1 MNAYATLKQFGLPA
15 VAGSLAVCV
24 SHPLELTKVRLQ
36 LDNELQ
42 ARGSAGR
49 YGGWLDCVRES
60 WRAGGVGNLWSGL
73 RFGVAREFAFNCAR
87 IGSFEPALAVVG
99 HPMAAGFLC
108 GSLGG
113 CVANPVE
120 VLKVR
125 FQALGGAT
133 GHQHAAFSNAGFWAS
148 LRRLVAD
155 EGWRACAKGLGVST
169 LRGALGPG
177 TQLPAY
183 YELKRRC
190 AAAGLDA
197 DSPAVHGCCSAA
209 SAGVSIAFC
218 NPADVV
224 RTRVYNGP
232 AGNARYADAVD
243 AFRKILAAEGPTAFY
258 KGAGSHFL
266 RLGPHMVLVFVILE
280 QLRLVAP

>member
-169 LRGALGPG
+169 RARPG

-190 AAAGLDA
+190 GAAGLDA
-197 DSPAVHGCCSAA
+197 DSPA
-209 SAGVSIAFC
+209 
-218 NPADVV
+218 
-224 RTRVYNGP
+224 RVNGP

>member
-24 SHPLELTKVRLQ
+24 SHPLELTK
-36 LDNELQ
+36 
-42 ARGSAGR
+42 
-49 YGGWLDCVRES
+49 
-60 WRAGGVGNLWSGL
+60 
-73 RFGVAREFAFNCAR
+73 FAFNCAR

-232 AGNARYADAVD
+232 AGNARYADATPS
-243 AFRKILAAEGPTAFY
+243 ARSSPRRGRRRSTRRGLP
-258 KGAGSHFL
+258 L
-266 RLGPHMVLVFVILE
+266 RL
-280 QLRLVAP
+280 APRSSSSSSRQPAS